1 MKHLRYW
8 LAFISGLAC
17 SGHDARGGSP
27 AERSTTGSTLAST
40 GGTVD
45 SAIPIEE
52 ALGRFREGVPRP
64 VSLDGGFTSRER
76 LVRSFVRALETRD
89 TAALGKM
96 ALGMAEFAWFYY
108 PSSPMSR
115 RPYELAP
122 SLMWFQLQGEINR
135 GASLLLAERAGRPL
149 GYLGH
154 TCGQPRTEG
163 DNRLYPYCGLRRVT
177 ETGDT
182 VGERLFG
189 LIIERDGKHKFV
201 SYANR
206 LD

>member
-1 MKHLRYW
+1 VSAH
-8 LAFISGLAC
+8 ASA
-17 SGHDARGGSP
+17 ARQ
-27 AERSTTGSTLAST
+27 
-40 GGTVD
+40 VD

-52 ALGRFREGVPRP
+52 ALRRFREGLRQPK
-64 VSLDGGFTSRER
+64 SLQGGFTSRER
-76 LVRSFVRALETRD
+76 LVRSFVRALEARD
-89 TAALGKM
+89 TAALGRM
-96 ALGMAEFAWFYY
+96 ALGMAEFALFYY

-122 SLMWFQLQGEINR
+122 GLLWFQLQGESNR

-163 DNRLYPYCGLRRVT
+163 ENRLHPYCGLRRVS
-177 ETGDT
+177 ETGDMVT
-182 VGERLFG
+182 ERLFG
-189 LIIERDGKHKFV
+189 LIIERDGKYKFV